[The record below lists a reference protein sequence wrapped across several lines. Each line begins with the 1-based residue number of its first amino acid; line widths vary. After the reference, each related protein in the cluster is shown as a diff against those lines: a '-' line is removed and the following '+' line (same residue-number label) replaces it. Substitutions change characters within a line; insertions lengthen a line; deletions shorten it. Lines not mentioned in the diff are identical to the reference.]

1 MNKFSLIVGSAIS
14 LLFVLLS
21 NSSFLQRVEG
31 FGYDVAVSLSLKRP
45 ASDDVVIVAIDDAA
59 IAAYGP
65 WPWSRDI
72 LAAAQ
77 RQLNNAQPKVVA
89 YNLSFEAAHNERGL
103 EIMGQFRDENVDQ
116 MNSTLARRLQSAV
129 NRLDSDYTFGM
140 SLKANQNI
148 LLGLQYEIGDKLYS
162 IPDSL
167 TPNLLQA
174 PDALKRG
181 RFAQW
186 PSIFQ
191 PAKTP
196 RIESLYLPTEKIGDE
211 LPWVAGQDHLQ
222 HTFAARSAPM
232 LLDLGDHY
240 LPTLPIAIYASMLG
254 QPVNAI
260 NFLDAEGLTVGE
272 QLVPTNN
279 AMQVYPFFY
288 ESDQSQNVFNTI
300 SIKDVI
306 AGDWDT
312 SDFSN
317 KAVLVGLTAER
328 FASVYDT
335 PIKPMSAIEI
345 LAHNVSS
352 LLQNDNYQLTQW
364 SYALR
369 YLAIL
374 FVAFY
379 LIVILP
385 RLAFMAGIIISTLL
399 VALFFNIELILMLTQ
414 AVWTPMMLTIATL
427 VTGHISIMLSQL
439 IYLRLHSYE
448 TALTESNLLLAQNMH
463 AQGQLDEA
471 FAKYKSCEV
480 NEAVLD
486 GLYSLAEDYERK
498 RRFNKAVEVLRH
510 INTCRRHYKDV
521 EHRISRN
528 EKLDATI
535 VLGNNNQSSTPTLL
549 MTVDG
554 VQKPVLGRYQVEKEL
569 GRGAMGIVYLGRD
582 PKIDRTVAIKTLMF
596 DQEFDPDV
604 SMNMKSRFYREA
616 STAGRLSHPNIV
628 TIYDVGEEQGVSYI
642 AMDYLQGIA
651 LSDHTKKTQ
660 LLEIADVLNIIAE
673 VANALHYAHE
683 NKIVHR
689 DIKPENIIYDAKNKK
704 PTITDF
710 GVAGLMN
717 VSKTKTG
724 TLLGSPSYMSP
735 EQLAGKKVTGQADIF
750 SLGVTM
756 YQLLAGELPFVG
768 DSLSNL
774 IYKITNEKQ
783 PDIRKARAGIP
794 VCVATIINRSIEK
807 ASDKRYANAEQM
819 ALAIRRC
826 MKKLADTTA
835 E

>member
-1 MNKFSLIVGSAIS
+1 M
-14 LLFVLLS
+14 S
-21 NSSFLQRVEG
+21 NSQLLQSVHG
-31 FGYDVAVSLSLKRP
+31 FGYDTAVNLSLKRP
-45 ASDDVVIVAIDDAA
+45 ASDKVVIVAIDDAA
-59 IAAYGP
+59 IARYGP

-103 EIMGQFRDENVDQ
+103 EIMGQFRDENADQ
-116 MNSTLARRLQSAV
+116 MNPSLARRLQSAV

-148 LLGLQYEIGDKLYS
+148 LLGLQYEMGDKLS
-162 IPDSL
+162 VIPDSL

-174 PDALKRG
+174 PDDTTLG

-191 PAKTP
+191 PAKTQ
-196 RIESLYLPTEKIGDE
+196 RIETLYLPTEKVGNA
-211 LPWVAGQDHLQ
+211 LRWVAGQDYLRHAS
-222 HTFAARSAPM
+222 AARAAPM
-232 LLDLGDHY
+232 LLAIGNRY
-240 LPTLPIAIYASMLG
+240 LPSLPLAIYTSMLS
-254 QPVNAI
+254 QSVSAI
-260 NFLDAEGLTVGE
+260 QFVEGEGLQVDA
-272 QLVPTNN
+272 QLLPTDN
-279 AMQVYPFFY
+279 ALQIYPFFY
-288 ESDQSQNVFNTI
+288 QSDTAQSPFNII
-300 SIKDVI
+300 SINDVI
-306 AGDWDT
+306 SGEVPASAFT
-312 SDFSN
+312 N

-328 FASVYDT
+328 FAAFYST
-335 PIKPMSAIEI
+335 PLEPMAAIEV
-345 LAHNVSS
+345 LAHQVSS

-364 SYALR
+364 SNALR
-369 YLAIL
+369 YCAMI

-385 RLAFMAGIIISTLL
+385 RLGFMAGIIFSALL
-399 VALFFNIELILMLTQ
+399 AALFFNIELILMLTQ
-414 AVWTPMMLTIATL
+414 AIWAPMMLAIATL
-427 VTGHISIMLSQL
+427 VTGHLGIMLSQL

-448 TALTESNLLLAQNMH
+448 AALTESNLLLAQNMR

-486 GLYSLAEDYERK
+486 GLYGLAEDYERK

-535 VLGNNNQSSTPTLL
+535 VLGNNNQSSMPTLL
-549 MTVDG
+549 MSVDG
-554 VQKPVLGRYQVEKEL
+554 VQKPVLGRYEIEKEL

-596 DQEFDPDV
+596 DQEFDPEV
-604 SMNMKSRFYREA
+604 SMNVKNRFHREA

-628 TIYDVGEEQGVSYI
+628 TIYDVGEELGVSYI
-642 AMDYLQGIA
+642 AMDYLQGRA
-651 LSDHTKKTQ
+651 LSEYTKKTQ
-660 LLEIADVLNIIAE
+660 LLAIHDVLNIVAE
-673 VANALHYAHE
+673 VAKALHYAHE

-710 GVAGLMN
+710 GVAGLMD

-750 SLGVTM
+750 SLGVTL

-783 PDIRKARAGIP
+783 PDIRKIRTGIP
-794 VCVATIINRSIEK
+794 SCVANIINRSMEK

-826 MKKLADTTA
+826 SKKLAETMA